1 MAALTHTG
9 IAPANYSFFAK
20 FKSAIGRYVEAVIAA
35 RGRSEEIARFQSMS
49 DRQLADIGVE
59 RQDIVKIV
67 FRDKL
72 HL

>member
-1 MAALTHTG
+1 MKMATLTHSG

-20 FKSAIGRYVEAVIAA
+20 FKSAN
-35 RGRSEEIARFQSMS
+35 MS
-49 DRQLADIGVE
+49 DRQLADIGIA